1 MIGTYANVG
10 AIIVGTLV
18 GCCVKKGLSE
28 KQNGALMQAM
38 GLAAVALGI
47 NSIVG
52 NMGNST
58 APVLFIVALALGG
71 FVGETLDLDGRL
83 NSLGSRFKK
92 LGNLEGLVT
101 GVLLFC
107 IGTLS
112 ILGPIESALNN
123 NHTYLFT
130 NATLD
135 LITSMV
141 LASSFGF
148 SIIYAAGILFCWQGA
163 IYLGA
168 SYLAPFITDALMT
181 EIGVVGGI
189 LIMGTGMSILK
200 IAPIKTI
207 NYLPALLIP
216 PIYFFGRSVLANLL

>member
-1 MIGTYANVG
+1 MIGTYANT
-10 AIIVGTLV
+10 ATIIIGSLV
-18 GCCVKKGLSE
+18 GCSLKKGLNE
-28 KQNGALMQAM
+28 KQSDTLMQAM
-38 GLAAVALGI
+38 GLAASAIGI
-47 NSIVG
+47 NSIVT
-52 NMGNST
+52 NMGKTT
-58 APVLFIVALALGG
+58 APVLFIASLVIGG
-71 FVGETLDLDGRL
+71 FIGSSLKLDEKIDE
-83 NSLGSRFKK
+83 LGNKFKK

-101 GVLLFC
+101 AVLLFC

-141 LASSFGF
+141 LASAFGF

-168 SYLAPFITDALMT
+168 SALAPFITAALMS
-181 EIGVVGGI
+181 EIGILGGI
-189 LIMGTGMSILK
+189 LIFSTGLNIIK
-200 IAPIKTI
+200 AVNIKTI
-207 NYLPALLIP
+207 NFLPALIIP
-216 PIYFFGRSVLANLL
+216 PIYFAIISFI